1 MLNRILGKV
10 DHSIVIKL
18 MLLHTL
24 VIAASNYLVNYKF
37 EILGQPFAWSTFTYP
52 LVYISTD
59 LAIRLLGKDTARN
72 VVGISFIPASVLSV
86 FTISLAGIPLD
97 AAVRVA
103 CASGLSYL
111 AATMLDVYV
120 FQWLRE
126 KYTQWW
132 VAPGVSGVFVTIIS
146 TYIFFS
152 AAFIGSSNEF
162 MAANWFTVAT
172 NGVLSKILV
181 NTAMILPAY
190 GLLLGYLLKRMG
202 KQGAR

>member
-1 MLNRILGKV
+1 MLDRIWYHNDRAIL
-10 DHSIVIKL
+10 IKL

-24 VIAASNYLVNYKF
+24 VIAASNYLVNFKF
-37 EILGQPFAWSTFTYP
+37 MVLGQPFAWSTFTYP

-59 LAIRLLGKDTARN
+59 LTVRLLGKDTARR
-72 VVGISFIPASVLSV
+72 VVGMSFIPASVLSV
-86 FTISLAGIPLD
+86 FTILLAGMQLD
-97 AAVRVA
+97 AAIRVA

-111 AATMLDVYV
+111 VATLLDVYA

-126 KYTQWW
+126 RYKQWW

-162 MAANWFTVAT
+162 MSANWFTVAT
-172 NGVLSKILV
+172 NGVLSKVVV
-181 NTAMILPAY
+181 NTLMILPAY

-202 KQGAR
+202 APNAR

>member
-1 MLNRILGKV
+1 MLDGIR
-10 DHSIVIKL
+10 DRSIVLKL
-18 MLLHTL
+18 MLLHTI
-24 VIAASNYLVNYKF
+24 VIAASNYLVNFKF
-37 EILGQPFAWSTFTYP
+37 MVLGQPFAWSTFTYP
-52 LVYISTD
+52 LIYISTD
-59 LAIRLLGKDTARN
+59 LTVRLLGKETARK
-72 VVGISFIPASVLSV
+72 VVGVSFIPASVLSV
-86 FTISLAGIPLD
+86 LTISLAGIPLD

-111 AATMLDVYV
+111 VATMLDVYA

-126 KYTQWW
+126 RYKAWW

-162 MAANWFTVAT
+162 MSANWFTVAT

-190 GLLLGYLLKRMG
+190 GLLLGYLLNRMG
-202 KQGAR
+202 KPSGR